1 MYPDP
6 LQPYKH
12 HMMGCD
18 RYIIFDHINII
29 IYPDESLMNQ
39 ATLQVA
45 PSTAQVTGF
54 RWTNSSIIHPLLV
67 GALGPG
73 CPTTKGAWGLHS
85 KIDWVSVSVNI
96 LGESSW

>member
-1 MYPDP
+1 
-6 LQPYKH
+6 
-12 HMMGCD
+12 MMGCD

-67 GALGPG
+67 GAMGLGRSWVPDNSL
-73 CPTTKGAWGLHS
+73 GAQGAFIQ
-85 KIDWVSVSVNI
+85 K
-96 LGESSW
+96 